1 MTAAAGTFGA
11 VDPPAED
18 AELGDLLTEL
28 GLPGIVDLHVH
39 LLPERMQARVWAHFD
54 TAAPLVGRAWPIRY
68 RWRVPDLVAH
78 LRRLGVRRF
87 TTMPYAHRP
96 GMAADLTEWSLALG
110 RAHPDVVP
118 TLTFFPEPGV
128 ADYVADAL
136 RGGARAAK
144 VHLQVGDFDPTDPV
158 LDPVWGLLAEA
169 RLPVVVHAGSGPV
182 PGRYT
187 GAGPIGQVLR
197 RHPSLVA
204 VVAHLGSPETSEF
217 LDLVESRPHTHLDTT
232 LAFTDFM
239 ATMHTPSR
247 RDVHRLADLGDRV
260 VFGSD
265 LPSIPHTYAHA
276 VLSLVRLGMDEAWLR
291 AVLHDNG
298 ARLLAEVAV

>member
-1 MTAAAGTFGA
+1 MTAPAGTFGA
-11 VDPPAED
+11 VDPPADD
-18 AELGDLLTEL
+18 AEVPALLADL

-54 TAAPLVGRAWPIRY
+54 AAAPLVGRAWPIRY
-68 RWRVPDLVAH
+68 RWPVPDLVAH
-78 LRRLGVRRF
+78 LRHLQVSRF

-96 GMAADLTEWSLALG
+96 GMAADLTAWSLALG
-110 RAHPDVVP
+110 REYPEVVP

-144 VHLQVGDFDPTDPV
+144 VHLQVGDVDPADPV
-158 LDPVWGLLAEA
+158 LDPVWGLLADA
-169 RLPVVVHAGSGPV
+169 RVPVVVHAGSGPV

-187 GAGPIGQVLR
+187 GVRPIGEVLR
-197 RHPSLVA
+197 RHPRLVA

-217 LDLVESRPHTHLDTT
+217 LDLVESRPHTYLDTT
-232 LAFTDFM
+232 LAFTDLM
-239 ATMHTPSR
+239 ATMHTPSPQ
-247 RDVHRLADLGDRV
+247 DVRRLAGLGDRV

-265 LPSIPHTYAHA
+265 LPSIPHSYAHA
-276 VLSLVRLGMDEAWLR
+276 VASLRRLPVDAGWLR

-298 ARLLAEVAV
+298 ARLLEEVTV